1 MTKLNSWEL
10 ILSWKDTTQYFYK
23 FELLEI
29 STACKLIRQK
39 LKPVIFHELDF
50 TWFPPCFDDDKSNDC
65 EKNDEDLLIEQ
76 MLPISKF
83 LKSLSIG
90 AEFNFNYLITLL
102 PLISKLEYLQ
112 IFGTTLEFKQIAQV
126 LNKLNQ
132 LKSLKLNSCKIA
144 FFSTNNEIDMNID
157 LPKSLTG
164 LHIEKCYY
172 IKSTTEFDP
181 LLSRYDFDENTT
193 TRHCFGL
200 KPELFPKLNQF
211 TYDSKLDES
220 SVIEDFLQLN
230 PQLKYFQTYLIN
242 LDQSILNQLITF
254 NQLKSL
260 TLSCCIPLGFTIKI
274 TNFPNLNSITNLKL
288 LNLTPASIQF
298 ANSFT
303 LACPNLTQ
311 LSLHYH
317 SQLESHYNQLLNQLP
332 ILTKLTFIGY
342 KGNMSL
348 VRTGLILDK
357 VNHLYLTRFYI
368 DQINL
373 EKFEE
378 FELIESVI
386 IKYSYIED
394 ELEELIENY
403 YKQFTNWKCRFMR
416 DYIKCT
422 KL

>member
-29 STACKLIRQK
+29 STTCKLIRQK

-50 TWFPPCFDDDKSNDC
+50 TWFPPHFDDNEGSDNEKS
-65 EKNDEDLLIEQ
+65 DEDLLIEQ

-102 PLISKLEYLQ
+102 PLITQLEYLQ
-112 IFGTTLEFKQIAQV
+112 IFGTTLEFEQITHV

-132 LKSLKLNSCKIA
+132 LKCLKLNSCKIA
-144 FFSTNNEIDMNID
+144 FFSINNEIDMKID

-172 IKSTTEFDP
+172 IKSASEFDP

-200 KPELFPKLNQF
+200 KPELFPKLTQF

-220 SVIEDFLQLN
+220 STLDF
-230 PQLKYFQTYLIN
+230 
-242 LDQSILNQLITF
+242 SR
-254 NQLKSL
+254 
-260 TLSCCIPLGFTIKI
+260 
-274 TNFPNLNSITNLKL
+274 LNSITNLKL
-288 LNLTPASIQF
+288 LNLGPASIRF

-317 SQLESHYNQLLNQLP
+317 SQLEPNYNQLLDQLS
-332 ILTKLTFIGY
+332 ILTKLTLIGY

-348 VRTGLILDK
+348 IRTGLKLDK
-357 VNHLYLTRFYI
+357 VKHLYLTRFYI

-378 FELIESVI
+378 FKLLESVVI
-386 IKYSYIED
+386 RYSYIED
-394 ELEELIENY
+394 ELEELIETY

-416 DYIKCT
+416 DFIKCT